1 MPNDWNEPR
10 SINDIS
16 IVVRMMIMGDATT
29 WSIIRMTL
37 VVSFMIV
44 IF

>member
-16 IVVRMMIMGDATT
+16 IVVRMMIIGDATT
-29 WSIIRMTL
+29 WSIILMALEVAL
-37 VVSFMIV
+37 V
-44 IF
+44 